1 MPSKRLFKAFASK
14 SRLNLENVAKKK
26 NGSTKTRFKQTSNNK
41 KSLLCGRRVFKH
53 KKPAFRRDFKFSQ
66 QLDAGEEYPILWQ
79 NSFPSVVSPTQVSAF
94 TFPRT
99 PASWYTQIP

>member
-1 MPSKRLFKAFASK
+1 MPLKNFKKDLLQKCYLSYK
-14 SRLNLENVAKKK
+14 NVAKKK
-26 NGSTKTRFKQTSNNK
+26 TGSTQTRFKQTSNNK
-41 KSLLCGRRVFKH
+41 KPLLCSRKGFKH
-53 KKPAFRRDFKFSQ
+53 KNPAFRRDFKFSQ

-99 PASWYTQIP
+99 PASWYTQMP